1 VEGLTLVF
9 LALLA
14 GVVLYLVLGQRHF
27 QRVDYGHLLMQEE
40 RERQTL
46 ARLEH
51 AERLLADLR
60 QYDRERR
67 RELDELV
74 ARAGAELAHQ
84 IDRAREDITAQVLN
98 HPEVYD
104 HLLEARSGLESGVQP
119 APGEPVRGANSRA
132 ARAGAQGNP
141 SLVRFL
147 RSPRQQQIAGMLEL
161 GFNHQAVSRELGVSR
176 HEVELVSAIIF
187 SEKTA

>member
-1 VEGLTLVF
+1 MEGLTLVF

-14 GVVLYLVLGQRHF
+14 GVVLYLVLGQQRF
-27 QRVDYGHLLMQEE
+27 QRVDYSHLLLQEE

-51 AERLLADLR
+51 AERLLADLHQYER
-60 QYDRERR
+60 QRR
-67 RELDELV
+67 RELDELI

-84 IDRAREDITAQVLN
+84 VDRAREDITAQVLN

-104 HLLEARSGLESGVQP
+104 RLLAAHSGLEDAAQP
-119 APGEPVRGANSRA
+119 AQTEPVCYAGSRG
-132 ARAGAQGNP
+132 ARAGAQGSP

-147 RSPRQQQIAGMLEL
+147 RSPRQQQIAGMLEQ
-161 GFNHQAVSRELGVSR
+161 GFSHQAVSRELGVSR